1 MAGNFKQ
8 HTLIFQSNVERE
20 GTNIVAVW
28 PGANW
33 LTLEDRPL
41 VIGAHW
47 DVVNGTSGFNDNGS
61 GVAVLLE
68 LARVLT
74 ASECFRPE
82 HTILF
87 VAFDTE
93 EAGSIGSYEF
103 VRRVVVPFFAARG
116 LTMTGTYILD
126 TLINYD
132 PAPGAQTIKPAWEES
147 MPQFVK
153 DVKDH
158 DYRGDFIATV
168 RR

>member
-1 MAGNFKQ
+1 M
-8 HTLIFQSNVERE
+8 ERE
-20 GTNIVAVW
+20 GTNIIAVW

-74 ASECFRPE
+74 ASECFKPE

-93 EAGSIGSYEF
+93 EAGFLETMNSLLLKQNLSIRLFS
-103 VRRVVVPFFAARG
+103 
-116 LTMTGTYILD
+116 
-126 TLINYD
+126 D
-132 PAPGAQTIKPAWEES
+132 PSAHTSLFDASWSHFLPG
-147 MPQFVK
+147 V
-153 DVKDH
+153 
-158 DYRGDFIATV
+158 G
-168 RR
+168 